1 VSSIRQRLLILLLG
15 LWTTVWLAVA
25 LITLDRSSHEIAELL
40 DAQLAQTAR
49 VLHQIT
55 LGGDLPGQ
63 ESPAQVRSPL
73 AHPYENKVSFQ
84 LWRGDELI
92 GTFGG
97 APLDR
102 LAQTAGF
109 SDQKIAATKWRVFGL
124 ETGRPQEILF
134 VAQSYAIRREL
145 IQFLTIHALQPI
157 LWSLPLTVLLIWFA
171 VSDGLRPLRRLARD
185 IGTRSPER
193 LPPVDEHSVPVEI
206 RPLTNALN
214 SLMDELKHA
223 LAAERRF
230 AADASH
236 ELRTP
241 LAVIRTHAQVA
252 QRSKDPA
259 ERAEA
264 LGRLLQG
271 VDRATH
277 LVTQLLTLARLEPDA
292 AEIERGAWSLCDAVA
307 RVVEDKQ
314 PFAQAKSIEVAQ
326 DVPDGDPCVVAIHPS
341 VLDILIRNLVANA
354 IKYTPAGGWVR
365 VGVDTSGEQVLL
377 RVADSGPGIPA
388 AERTRIFERFYRSG
402 GKSAPGAGLGLSIV
416 RRICELYGA
425 AIRLRD
431 GEGGLGLTVEVT
443 FRTPTPLVP

>member
-1 VSSIRQRLLILLLG
+1 V
-15 LWTTVWLAVA
+15 
-25 LITLDRSSHEIAELL
+25 
-40 DAQLAQTAR
+40 
-49 VLHQIT
+49 
-55 LGGDLPGQ
+55 
-63 ESPAQVRSPL
+63 
-73 AHPYENKVSFQ
+73 
-84 LWRGDELI
+84 
-92 GTFGG
+92 
-97 APLDR
+97 
-102 LAQTAGF
+102 
-109 SDQKIAATKWRVFGL
+109 
-124 ETGRPQEILF
+124 
-134 VAQSYAIRREL
+134 
-145 IQFLTIHALQPI
+145 
-157 LWSLPLTVLLIWFA
+157 
-171 VSDGLRPLRRLARD
+171 RRLARD

-193 LPPVDEHSVPVEI
+193 LTPVDEHSVPVEI

-214 SLMDELKHA
+214 SLMEELKHT

-241 LAVIRTHAQVA
+241 LAVIRTHAQIA

-264 LGRLLQG
+264 LDQLIRG

-314 PFAQAKSIEVAQ
+314 PFARAKSIELAQ
-326 DVPDGDPCVVAIHPS
+326 ELPDGNPCVVAIHPS

-354 IKYTPAGGWVR
+354 IKYTPAGGRVR
-365 VGVDTSGEQVLL
+365 VGVAASGEQVLL
-377 RVADSGPGIPA
+377 RVTDSGPGIPA
-388 AERTRIFERFYRSG
+388 AERARIFERFYRSG

-425 AIRLRD
+425 AIRLCD
-431 GEGGLGLTVEVT
+431 GEGGLGLTVEVV
-443 FRTPTPLVP
+443 FPSPASSGK